1 MNTLI
6 TGGTGSLGYALVRHF
21 LRTPGCGK
29 VAVFSRDELKQAQM
43 AVAIPDPRMRF
54 MIGDVRDTARLSLAM
69 EGYDAVVHAAALKR
83 VDAVADSPSEVFRT
97 NLDGTRNVLTAARNV
112 GVPRVLVISS
122 DKACYPT
129 NAYGV
134 SKAAA
139 ECETVSWN
147 RYSMPKG
154 VRASVLRYGNVL
166 GSRGS
171 VVHVWRNLGC
181 ERVDGVWRPYWS
193 KEGVLPEVT
202 HPHMTRF
209 IITMPQACTAV
220 SWALGAMQGGEIFV
234 PYLAAANILDLLEA
248 VTGKR
253 DHVLTGLRPGGEKL
267 HETLLTTEESE
278 RTVDTG
284 EGAWAVRPHLHAW
297 QADPPWKDAR
307 PVMRGAFA
315 SEYARRMGVRELRGA
330 LATVPTEGV

>member
-1 MNTLI
+1 MNILI

-43 AVAIPDPRMRF
+43 AVAIPNPRMRF
-54 MIGDVRDTARLSLAM
+54 MLGDVRDVARLSLAM

-97 NLDGTRNVLTAARNV
+97 NLDGTRNVLMGARSV

-129 NAYGV
+129 NSYGI

-139 ECETVSWN
+139 ESETVAWN
-147 RYSMPKG
+147 RYSRPRG
-154 VRASVLRYGNVL
+154 VACSALRYGNVL

-171 VVHVWRNLGC
+171 VVHVWRSAVG
-181 ERVDGVWRPYWS
+181 
-193 KEGVLPEVT
+193 LPELT
-202 HPHMTRF
+202 HPDMTRF
-209 IITMPQACTAV
+209 VITMPQACQAV
-220 SWALGAMQGGEIFV
+220 SWALSSMEGGEVFV
-234 PYLAAANILDLLEA
+234 PYLASARMVDLLEA

-253 DHVLTGLRPGGEKL
+253 EYALTGLRPGGEKL
-267 HETLLTTEESE
+267 HETLLTDEESAH
-278 RTVDTG
+278 TVDSG
-284 EGAWAVRPHLHAW
+284 EGAWVVQPHLHQW
-297 QADPPWKDAR
+297 QAAVPWAQSPKVERGVFTSEGAR
-307 PVMRGAFA
+307 K
-315 SEYARRMGVRELRGA
+315 MGVRELVGA